1 MSDPLRQFD
10 SAAATD
16 VGKVRSHNED
26 AFLVN
31 PEAGV
36 WAVADGMGGHE
47 AGSLASTTVVEAL
60 RQVVGPAPVDQLV
73 IQCRRQLAQANRRLL
88 DIAAERRGM
97 IIGTTVAALLIDDE
111 TYACVWS
118 GDSRIYLI
126 RGEEITQLSNDH
138 TEVAELIAE
147 GVLSEEEALTW
158 PRRNVVTRAIGVH
171 EEAELEICQD
181 RFEKGDIF
189 LICSDGLTA
198 HVKDAEIL
206 AHVRGNGAQSACDAL
221 VALTI
226 ERGATDNVTVVM
238 VRYGHGGGTL
248 LFPQPHPKP
257 PPRPSDGGVDV

>member
-1 MSDPLRQFD
+1 MSDALRLFD
-10 SAAATD
+10 SGATTD

-31 PEAGV
+31 PERGV

-60 RQVVGPAPVDQLV
+60 RKVAGPAPLEELI
-73 IQCRRQLAQANRRLL
+73 IQCRRQLGHANRRLL
-88 DIAAERRGM
+88 DIAMEKRGM

-126 RGEEITQLSNDH
+126 RDDEIARLSRDH

-171 EEAELEICQD
+171 EEVELEICQD

-189 LICSDGLTA
+189 LICSDGLTT
-198 HVKDAEIL
+198 HVNDAEIL

-226 ERGATDNVTVVM
+226 ERGATDNVTVVV
-238 VRYGHGGGTL
+238 VRYGHRDGTL
-248 LFPQPHPKP
+248 LFPKP
-257 PPRPSDGGVDV
+257 NLRPSDRGSDV